1 MAIGGMEQ
9 MMVAMLSK
17 MGIDPEMVKS
27 VALNVQATTVEVRE
41 GLQRIEAKQAEMDA
55 KLDLILSHVQ
65 PKPDGGYVLGT
76 GEGDDAIVQG
86 LEETVPLVVG
96 ETEDAGFKPW
106 PKTTFTEDAEN
117 VVDDPVEVAEH
128 NLTQQ
133 GIPT

>member
-1 MAIGGMEQ
+1 MEQ

-27 VALNVQATTVEVRE
+27 VALNVQATAVEVRE